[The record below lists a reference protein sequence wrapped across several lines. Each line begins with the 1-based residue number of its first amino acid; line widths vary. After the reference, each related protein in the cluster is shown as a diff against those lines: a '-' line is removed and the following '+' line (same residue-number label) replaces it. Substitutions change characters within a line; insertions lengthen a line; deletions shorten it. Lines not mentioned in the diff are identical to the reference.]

1 MEHILLYEIKASLT
15 GPLHI
20 GSGEGENGEVLIHPV
35 TRKPFIQASSIAGI
49 MRGAMY
55 TFREEEKVNQWFG
68 KKNLG
73 SDFGNNSRIAV
84 SDGIFDNIKMERRP
98 RVSID
103 PVSGSVSQSNVK
115 GTSSVS
121 GHKFEMDC
129 VGAGSTFKFEITID
143 CKEDECESASGDI
156 IRILG
161 MINSGEVQ
169 FGGQRSNGFGFVKIL
184 NTAYRDYDLKNQA
197 DRKDW
202 MNNVR
207 NLKPVDIPDV
217 TDENVAYRISIKGK
231 TEGELLVKSI
241 AVPEF
246 GSEAP
251 DSANITNAKK
261 EYIIPGSS
269 FKGSVKNR
277 FEYVCKKLG
286 REDIIKKTFGDTD
299 GTGNIVF
306 LDTVVGD
313 IESNDRQPI
322 THHIHVDKFTGGVFS
337 GGLFSEKSIG
347 GELDLRIDI
356 RKSPW
361 EKESFAVLMM
371 VLRDLAIGGFN
382 LGSGYA
388 NGRGFIDVSKICVSH
403 GGTDYSLKIKD
414 KMDENFTGL
423 VNEAL
428 SALSETKDA

>member
-1 MEHILLYEIKASLT
+1 MFYEIKASLT

-49 MRGAMY
+49 MRGAME
-55 TFREEEKVNQWFG
+55 TSPEGRKNVNHWFG
-68 KKNLG
+68 MKNSG

-103 PVSGSVSQSNVK
+103 PISGSVSQSNVK

-129 VGAGSTFKFEITID
+129 VGAGNTFEFEITID
-143 CKEDECESASGDI
+143 CKEDECENAKAEI

-161 MINSGEVQ
+161 IINSGEVQ
-169 FGGQRSNGFGFVKIL
+169 FGGQRSNGFGFVKIEESKFK
-184 NTAYRDYDLKNQA
+184 DYNLKNPS
-197 DRKDW
+197 DRKNW
-202 MNNVR
+202 MNNERELDKLV
-207 NLKPVDIPDV
+207 IPEAV
-217 TDENVAYRISIKGK
+217 NENVAYRISIKGK

-241 AVPEF
+241 VVPEF

-251 DSANITNAKK
+251 DAANITNAEK

-269 FKGSVKNR
+269 FKGSVRNR

-299 GTGNIVF
+299 GIGNIVF

-388 NGRGFIDVSKICVSH
+388 NGRGFIDVSIICVSH

>member
-1 MEHILLYEIKASLT
+1 MFYEIDALLT
-15 GPLHI
+15 EPLHI
-20 GSGEGENGEVLIHPV
+20 GSEEGQTGEVLVHPV

-49 MRGAMY
+49 MRSAM
-55 TFREEEKVNQWFG
+55 EVSSEGEKKANHWFG
-68 KKNLG
+68 DSNSG
-73 SDFGNNSRIAV
+73 SNHRNNSRIAV
-84 SDGIFDNIKMERRP
+84 SDGIFEKIMMERRP

-103 PVSGSVSQSNVK
+103 PISGSVSQSGVK
-115 GTSSVS
+115 GTSAKS
-121 GHKFEMDC
+121 GQKFEMDC

-143 CKEDECESASGDI
+143 CKEDECENANAEI

-207 NLKPVDIPDV
+207 NLHVVDIPDV
-217 TDENVAYRISIKGK
+217 IDENIAYRISVKGK

-241 AVPEF
+241 SVPGF
-246 GSEAP
+246 GPEAP
-251 DSANITNAKK
+251 DAANIRNAKK

-269 FKGSVKNR
+269 FKGSVRSR
-277 FEYVCKKLG
+277 FEYVCGKLG
-286 REDIIKKTFGDTD
+286 REDIIKKTFGDTEQ
-299 GTGNIVF
+299 TGNIVF

-313 IESNDRQPI
+313 IESNDKQPI
-322 THHIHVDKFTGGVFS
+322 THHIHIDKFTGGVFS
-337 GGLFSEKSIG
+337 GALFSEKSVG
-347 GELDLRIDI
+347 GELDLRIVI
-356 RKSPW
+356 RKSPCD
-361 EKESFAVLMM
+361 KETFAVLMM

-388 NGRGFIDVSKICVSH
+388 NGRGFIDVSEICVSY
-403 GGTDYSLKIKD
+403 GRREYSLKINEE
-414 KMDENFTGL
+414 MDESFTGL
-423 VNEAL
+423 MNEAL
-428 SALSETKDA
+428 SSLRD